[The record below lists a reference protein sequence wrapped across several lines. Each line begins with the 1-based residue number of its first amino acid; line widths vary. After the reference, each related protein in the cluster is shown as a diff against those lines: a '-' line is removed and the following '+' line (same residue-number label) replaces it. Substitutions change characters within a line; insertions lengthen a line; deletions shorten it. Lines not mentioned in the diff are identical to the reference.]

1 MPKRPSRIN
10 EEKEKAPDS
19 EDDTKKKRPRRRPSE
34 EVIWV
39 PEPDIKPR
47 RKSLEPSMKLTKSE
61 LSFFRG
67 LSVELQT
74 ELNLKMERFQQYNSH
89 ETEYPLRLRVLSL
102 PLSDFVKSKVLKKIS
117 ALEKDGDESYKLR
130 NWIDSFLKIPFER
143 PIPLP
148 VVLESGKEKCSQF
161 MKESRKFLDD
171 AVYGMV
177 PAKTQIMQV
186 LAQWVANPKSMGNV
200 IALHGP
206 AGVGKTSIAKYGI
219 SKALRR
225 PFQFFSLG
233 GASDIANYVGHSY
246 TYEGSTWG
254 RIVDSLMESGCSNP
268 VLYFDELDKIS
279 GTPHGAEIAS
289 MLIHLTDR
297 TQNTQFHD
305 RYFAGIDIDVSQC
318 LFVFSFNDIS
328 QVNPILRDRM
338 QVIHCGGY
346 SETEKQVILK
356 EYIWPS
362 ILKTLN
368 FGTGDVLLG
377 ESYKFMVREFSGSE
391 QGIRTLIRCAETI
404 LTRLNILRI
413 ADTETTSEYK
423 FYIPVEFPLVLTD
436 SIIKK
441 LMSGVEYRE
450 AELWKGMYT

>member
-1 MPKRPSRIN
+1 MPKRSSRV
-10 EEKEKAPDS
+10 EEKQSDS
-19 EDDTKKKRPRRRPSE
+19 EDEKKKRPRRRASE

-39 PEPDIKPR
+39 PENKPR
-47 RKSLEPSMKLTKSE
+47 PVEPSMKLTKVE
-61 LSFFRG
+61 LTFFRG
-67 LSVELQT
+67 LPVEEQQA
-74 ELNLKMERFQQYNSH
+74 LNLKMDKFKQYITH
-89 ETEYPLRLRVLSL
+89 ETEYPLRLRILSL
-102 PLSDFVKSKVLKKIS
+102 PLSEYVKSNVMKKIA
-117 ALEKDGDESYKLR
+117 ALGEDGNESYKLR
-130 NWIDSFLKIPFER
+130 NWIDSFLKIPFGKT
-143 PIPLP
+143 IPLP
-148 VVLESGKEKCSQF
+148 VTLSSGRDKCSRF

-171 AVYGMV
+171 AVYGMM

-186 LAQWVANPKSMGNV
+186 LAQWVTNPDSMGNV

-206 AGVGKTSIAKYGI
+206 AGVGKTSIAKNGI

-254 RIVDSLMESGCSNP
+254 RIADSLMQHGCSNP
-268 VLYFDELDKIS
+268 VMYFDELDKIS
-279 GTPHGAEIAS
+279 GTPHGEEIAS

-318 LFVFSFNDIS
+318 LFVFSFNDINL
-328 QVNPILRDRM
+328 VNPILRDRM

-346 SETEKQVILK
+346 SEVEKQVILK
-356 EYIWPS
+356 DYVWPS
-362 ILKTLN
+362 ILKNLKFSDT
-368 FGTGDVLLG
+368 DVLLG
-377 ESYKFMVREFSGSE
+377 ESYKFMVREFSSKE

-413 ADTETTSEYK
+413 ADDETTSEYK
-423 FYIPVEFPLVLTD
+423 FYIPVKFPLTLTD
-436 SIIKK
+436 SVIKK
-441 LMSGVEYRE
+441 LMSGIEYRE
-450 AELWKGMYT
+450 PELWKTMYT

>member
-1 MPKRPSRIN
+1 
-10 EEKEKAPDS
+10 
-19 EDDTKKKRPRRRPSE
+19 
-34 EVIWV
+34 
-39 PEPDIKPR
+39 
-47 RKSLEPSMKLTKSE
+47 
-61 LSFFRG
+61 
-67 LSVELQT
+67 
-74 ELNLKMERFQQYNSH
+74 
-89 ETEYPLRLRVLSL
+89 
-102 PLSDFVKSKVLKKIS
+102 
-117 ALEKDGDESYKLR
+117 
-130 NWIDSFLKIPFER
+130 
-143 PIPLP
+143 
-148 VVLESGKEKCSQF
+148 
-161 MKESRKFLDD
+161 
-171 AVYGMV
+171 
-177 PAKTQIMQV
+177 
-186 LAQWVANPKSMGNV
+186 
-200 IALHGP
+200 
-206 AGVGKTSIAKYGI
+206 
-219 SKALRR
+219 
-225 PFQFFSLG
+225 
-233 GASDIANYVGHSY
+233 
-246 TYEGSTWG
+246 
-254 RIVDSLMESGCSNP
+254 MESGCSNP

>member
-1 MPKRPSRIN
+1 MPKRIFQTGEAKKNS
-10 EEKEKAPDS
+10 DS
-19 EDDTKKKRPRRRPSE
+19 EDDQKKKRPRRRASE

-39 PEPDIKPR
+39 PETEERPR
-47 RKSLEPSMKLTKSE
+47 RKSLEPSIKLSKTE
-61 LSFFRG
+61 LTFFRRMT
-67 LSVELQT
+67 VEHQE
-74 ELNLKMERFQQYNSH
+74 ELNQKMERFKQYTAY

-102 PLSDFVKSKVLKKIS
+102 PLSDYIKSNILKKIS
-117 ALEKDGDESYKLR
+117 ALSEEGSDSYKLR
-130 NWIDSFLKIPFER
+130 NWIDSFLKIPFGKT
-143 PIPLP
+143 IPLP
-148 VVLESGKEKCSQF
+148 VTLESGKEQCSLF
-161 MKESRKFLDD
+161 MKESRRFLDE

-186 LAQWVANPKSMGNV
+186 LAQWVTNPDSVGNV

-206 AGVGKTSIAKYGI
+206 AGVGKTSIAKHGI

-246 TYEGSTWG
+246 TYEGSMWG
-254 RIVDSLMESGCSNP
+254 RIVDSLMQHDCSNP

-279 GTPHGAEIAS
+279 GTPHGEEIAS

-297 TQNTQFHD
+297 TQNSQFHD

-318 LFVFSFNDIS
+318 LFVFSFNDINL
-328 QVNPILRDRM
+328 VNPILRDRM

-346 SETEKQVILK
+346 SEIEKQVILK
-356 EYIWPS
+356 EYVWPS
-362 ILKTLN
+362 ILKNLK
-368 FGTGDVLLG
+368 FSPEDILLG
-377 ESYKFMVREFSGSE
+377 ESYKFMVREFSAKE

-413 ADTETTSEYK
+413 ADEETTSEYK

-436 SIIKK
+436 SIIKT

-450 AELWKGMYT
+450 PEPWKAMYT